1 MNSVLSIL
9 TYIAARAREPSTWA
23 GISVIAAMFHVNIPP
38 DAAGTVSQVI
48 DAVQAIVSN
57 ASTLIAL
64 AGSIYAVVVPD
75 RSASQSQTVESL
87 ASTVQWLSAKRR

>member
-1 MNSVLSIL
+1 MSSILSIL

-23 GISVIAAMFHVNIPP
+23 GIAVIAAMFNVSIPA

-64 AGSIYAVVVPD
+64 VGSIYAVVVPD

-87 ASTVQWLSAKRR
+87 ASTVQGLSAKRR